1 MTNKPVYERLLALAE
16 RGAAGHKLTRADALL
31 LRHAAALIEQHDV
44 LMDGASER
52 ERNAISDACSAGALV
67 RVLRDELRA
76 LVEHVER
83 HSKAGGL

>member
-16 RGAAGHKLTRADALL
+16 RGAAGHKLTRSDVLL
-31 LRHAAALIEQHDV
+31 LRHAAALIEQLEV
-44 LMDGASER
+44 LMYGAADR
-52 ERNAISDACSAGALV
+52 ERNARSDACSAGALV